1 MLSFLIFPSVFS
13 QYQHC
18 IFPRCIV
25 AQHRNTLLLLYVEL
39 GISLYLLVYFR
50 CQFSLYFNICLV
62 PTISTHVLNV
72 VVDAPFL
79 LLLLILYPRLE
90 RCILPFIATN
100 SGAILLVF
108 NYMI

>member
-1 MLSFLIFPSVFS
+1 MLSFLIFPSLFS

-25 AQHRNTLLLLYVEL
+25 AQHQNTLLLLYVEL

-79 LLLLILYPRLE
+79 LLLLILYHSFRE
-90 RCILPFIATN
+90 MHFTFYSYKFRSYIACI
-100 SGAILLVF
+100 
-108 NYMI
+108 